1 MLTMQSLS
9 ILISWFSY
17 MAILGWLM
25 YCFLCHTMQL
35 LAFDESKAANSA
47 EESIDSDANSSK
59 KVE

>member
-1 MLTMQSLS
+1 
-9 ILISWFSY
+9 